1 MWFTG
6 IIFEILFSFY
16 TLNAFL
22 VEKPHRRSV
31 YAVFPYLDMGN
42 SRSENFCCFVI
53 FQHCYHGFQDNT
65 AVKQPRK
72 AKGKSVTNSRSVV
85 KMLSNRVKG
94 YKVIQRNEG

>member
-31 YAVFPYLDMGN
+31 YAVFPYPNDFYGRNKIPAVL
-42 SRSENFCCFVI
+42 FAII
-53 FQHCYHGFQDNT
+53 F
-65 AVKQPRK
+65 A
-72 AKGKSVTNSRSVV
+72 AAIMIWVV
-85 KMLSNRVKG
+85 WDALHHLPIHAEKR
-94 YKVIQRNEG
+94 E